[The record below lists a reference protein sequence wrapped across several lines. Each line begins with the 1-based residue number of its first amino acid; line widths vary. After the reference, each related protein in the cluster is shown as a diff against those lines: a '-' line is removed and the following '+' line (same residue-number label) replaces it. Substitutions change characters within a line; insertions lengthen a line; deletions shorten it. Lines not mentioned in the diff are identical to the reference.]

1 MIRAKTEAIVL
12 RRWAYSESSLALR
25 VLTPKS
31 GVVALLA
38 KGTYRPTSASFA
50 VLDTWAWIET
60 EYGMPEN
67 ASMGN
72 LYQAHLLE
80 RFNGLSHSPEQLAVA
95 GLLGELAEAAA
106 PEGSPSFDVFAWFRQ
121 CLGELA
127 VGVDFSTWLPPTLM
141 TALQLLGLTPRLE
154 PEAPS
159 QDSLWFDFSS
169 GGVLEPG
176 APRPEGLSRRISAQ
190 LREQLLAAG
199 AQRSLPLNGPKE
211 VQETLT
217 ILGDFLSF
225 HLERPPRAWDT
236 VRRRL
241 IPSA

>member
-1 MIRAKTEAIVL
+1 MIRTKTEAIVL
-12 RRWAYSESSLALR
+12 RRWPYSESSLALR
-25 VLTPKS
+25 VLTPES

-38 KGTYRPTSASFA
+38 KGTFRPTSTSFA

-60 EYGMPEN
+60 EYGMPKD

-72 LYQAHLLE
+72 LYKASLLD
-80 RFNGLSHSPEQLAVA
+80 RFGGLSVSPEQLAVA
-95 GLLGELAEAAA
+95 GLLGELAESAA
-106 PEGSPSFDVFAWFRQ
+106 PEGSPSADVFSWLRQ
-121 CLGELA
+121 CLQELA
-127 VGVDFSTWLPPTLM
+127 LGVDFSTWLPSTLM
-141 TALQLLGLTPRLE
+141 AALQLLGLTPRLE
-154 PEAPS
+154 PETPS

-176 APRPEGLSRRISAQ
+176 APRPQGLSRRVSAQ

-199 AQRSLPLNGPKE
+199 AQRSLPLDGPKE

-225 HLERPPRAWDT
+225 HLERPPRAWET
-236 VRRRL
+236 VQRRL